1 MKGSQKWLLWNL
13 NIKIVAFYKIILTI
27 MPTRTSITNTQA
39 MTDTF
44 ELQNSD
50 YSVIQ
55 DSDWTPIYHKWPTAT
70 TNETW
75 EQIP

>member
-1 MKGSQKWLLWNL
+1 M
-13 NIKIVAFYKIILTI
+13 T
-27 MPTRTSITNTQA
+27 TRESITNTQA

-44 ELQNSD
+44 ELEDHD
-50 YSVIQ
+50 YSAIQ
-55 DSDWTPIYHKWPTAT
+55 DSDWTPIYHKWPTTT